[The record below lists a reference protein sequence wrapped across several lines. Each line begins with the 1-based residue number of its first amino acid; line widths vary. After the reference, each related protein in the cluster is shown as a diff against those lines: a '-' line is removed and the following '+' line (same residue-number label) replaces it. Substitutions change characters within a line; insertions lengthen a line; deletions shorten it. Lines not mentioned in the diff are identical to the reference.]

1 MTAGHIVT
9 NYHVIA
15 NADSVL
21 VALDDGRVANARV
34 VGRDPDTDLAV
45 LKIDLTG
52 LQVATFGHSDRL
64 QVGDVVLAIGS
75 PMGLS
80 QTVTHGI
87 VSATGRQ
94 HMGVANLEDFI
105 QTDAPINSG
114 NSGGALVDSS
124 GALIGINTAMAAKSL
139 GVEGIGFAIPVNMV
153 RGVVSD
159 IIANGRV
166 IRGWLGIVAQD
177 ITNEQAAAAG
187 PCARGRAAGL
197 CRRPRR
203 AGGPAVRGTCCSR
216 SKGLPVTG
224 AQDAYVTIAAHK
236 PGSTLAIKVLRGR
249 KMLDIKATVGERP
262 HQP

>member
-1 MTAGHIVT
+1 
-9 NYHVIA
+9 
-15 NADSVL
+15 
-21 VALDDGRVANARV
+21 
-34 VGRDPDTDLAV
+34 
-45 LKIDLTG
+45 
-52 LQVATFGHSDRL
+52 
-64 QVGDVVLAIGS
+64 
-75 PMGLS
+75 
-80 QTVTHGI
+80 
-87 VSATGRQ
+87 
-94 HMGVANLEDFI
+94 VANLEDFI

-177 ITNEQAAAAG
+177 ITNEQAEQLGLAQGGVLLAYVGG
-187 PCARGRAAGL
+187 PGAQAGL
-197 CRRPRR
+197 RP
-203 AGGPAVRGTCCSR
+203 GDLLLEVEGSAVNS
-216 SKGLPVTG
+216 
-224 AQDAYVTIAAHK
+224 AQDAIVTIAAHK
-236 PGSTLAIKVLRGR
+236 PGSTLAMKVLRGR